1 MSFSL
6 ADVTALSE
14 VAAKVDPNPIS
25 LAGRVL
31 GLSPE
36 EQEAGVPTWAWVTVG
51 VMAGGVLGALAYSR
65 WAGRD
70 FLRKKEG
77 SG

>member
-25 LAGRVL
+25 LAGRVI

-36 EQEAGVPTWAWVTVG
+36 EQQAGVPVWAWVTLG
-51 VMAGGVLGALAYSR
+51 VSGGGVLGALAYSR
-65 WAGRD
+65 WAGGD
-70 FLRKKEG
+70 FLRRKAG